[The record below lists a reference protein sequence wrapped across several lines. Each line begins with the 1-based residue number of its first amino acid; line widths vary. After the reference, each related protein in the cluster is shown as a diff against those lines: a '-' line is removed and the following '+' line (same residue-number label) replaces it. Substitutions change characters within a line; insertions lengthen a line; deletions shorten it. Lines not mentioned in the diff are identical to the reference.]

1 MKIISKLSLR
11 MRITLLSG
19 IILLVSSVI
28 LSIGAAY
35 NAHSQ
40 FEVITLGTDPG
51 SYSLTE
57 AGKLSDKQIEW
68 SQDGTLNN
76 YPAATAPALTEAKKQ
91 FDTVNIVILAVVS
104 ILGMLMV
111 YFVAGRSLKP
121 IRNLSRTI
129 AAISED
135 NLQERIPEE
144 NRNDEVGALGHSFNR
159 MLDRLESSFLRQ
171 KRFSANVAH
180 ELKTPIAT
188 INAGIQVLNLEEEPA
203 IAEYREALETTARNV
218 NRLRTI
224 VDNLMNLYEEQIEI
238 NITSVDLQ
246 DLFTSILHE
255 LKPLLEEKKIET
267 EFSCG
272 LKNVLGNQVLLYRAL
287 FNLVENGAKYNR
299 DGGKISIET
308 REENGVGRIIISDTG
323 HGIPAD
329 ELEQIFEPFY
339 RVNKSRSRK
348 TGGAG
353 LGLSIVKAV
362 IEKHGW
368 EITVISELEQ
378 GSTFTITFVT

>member
-1 MKIISKLSLR
+1 MRIVNRISLR

-19 IILLVSSVI
+19 IILLISSVI
-28 LSIGAAY
+28 LSVGAAY

-40 FEVITLGTDPG
+40 FEVITLGN
-51 SYSLTE
+51 YSLTE
-57 AGKLSDKQIEW
+57 AGKLSDKQTEW
-68 SQDGTLNN
+68 NTNGILN
-76 YPAATAPALTEAKKQ
+76 YPSATTAPALTQAKKQ
-91 FDTVNIVILAVVS
+91 FDTVNIMILAVVS
-104 ILGMLMV
+104 ILGMGMV
-111 YFVAGRSLKP
+111 YIVAGRSLRP
-121 IRNLSRTI
+121 IRNLSKTI
-129 AAISED
+129 AVISED

-144 NRNDEVGALGHSFNR
+144 NRNDEVGMLGHSFNI
-159 MLDRLESSFLRQ
+159 MLDRLEGSFLRQ

-188 INAGIQVLNLEEEPA
+188 INAGIQVLNLEKEPT

-218 NRLRTI
+218 NRLRAI
-224 VDNLMNLYEEQIEI
+224 VDNLMNLFEEQIELS
-238 NITSVDLQ
+238 ITSVDLQ
-246 DLFTSILHE
+246 EIFTSIIHE
-255 LKPLLEEKKIET
+255 LRPILDQKKIAT
-267 EFSCG
+267 DFRCG
-272 LKNVLGNQVLLYRAL
+272 LKNVYGNQVLLYRAL
-287 FNLVENGAKYNR
+287 FNLVENAVKYNKE
-299 DGGKISIET
+299 GGKISIET
-308 REENGVGRIIISDTG
+308 KEENGVGQIIIADTG

-329 ELEQIFEPFY
+329 ELQQIFEPFY

-378 GSTFTITFVT
+378 GSTFTITFAA